1 MAKKKLPKFVK
12 IKSLLIEEGDTYQD
26 FARIL
31 GRSVSTVQLR
41 INGERSWEWEELQK
55 IRLHYKLSDERFLSI
70 FFNV

>member
-1 MAKKKLPKFVK
+1 MENKKLPKFIK
-12 IKSLLIEEGDTYQD
+12 IKSLLIEQRDTYRD
-26 FARIL
+26 LAKIL

-41 INGERSWEWEELQK
+41 INGERSWEWEELQR

>member
-1 MAKKKLPKFVK
+1 MEIKKLPKFIK
-12 IKSLLIEEGDTYQD
+12 IKSLLLEQGDTYRD
-26 FARIL
+26 LARIL